1 MVFAVKSVMG
11 HRLLPAGLAAAM
23 LALGC
28 PCAAWSQ
35 NTSQTN
41 SYSSGINVGANGLL
55 PPPSQGGTDA
65 ALSATVD
72 ATAVANSQLP
82 TQLPSTQGGS
92 LSDTSDSGQ
101 LSASPGASGSARSG
115 TSLAI
120 TSAGFE
126 SQTSQPNWGVGKG
139 WGVPSAAFGMS
150 APSGAGSL
158 SLGHK
163 TQGAVNPSHS
173 LSNVPAEMTK
183 LRGSGH
189 GSLTIAAGHGS
200 SKPPTGSGLKTLASM
215 SSGSVPGKSNSDKE
229 GDEDSE
235 VGGGAGGGGTYTSD
249 FPDSTKNT
257 AVISPPDLGATP
269 LFSFEPKVGEDFPD
283 LTQREFLKPSL
294 DVRGTSATGQ
304 NDEDPYER
312 IERRLNE
319 YRARMYKAQGMKT
332 GSKQDKLS
340 GAALS
345 DPLARRKLENG
356 LTKDA
361 LSSGLKP

>member
-1 MVFAVKSVMG
+1 M
-11 HRLLPAGLAAAM
+11 
-23 LALGC
+23 
-28 PCAAWSQ
+28 
-35 NTSQTN
+35 
-41 SYSSGINVGANGLL
+41 
-55 PPPSQGGTDA
+55 
-65 ALSATVD
+65 
-72 ATAVANSQLP
+72 
-82 TQLPSTQGGS
+82 
-92 LSDTSDSGQ
+92 
-101 LSASPGASGSARSG
+101 
-115 TSLAI
+115 
-120 TSAGFE
+120 
-126 SQTSQPNWGVGKG
+126 
-139 WGVPSAAFGMS
+139 
-150 APSGAGSL
+150 
-158 SLGHK
+158 
-163 TQGAVNPSHS
+163 
-173 LSNVPAEMTK
+173 
-183 LRGSGH
+183 
-189 GSLTIAAGHGS
+189 
-200 SKPPTGSGLKTLASM
+200 
-215 SSGSVPGKSNSDKE
+215 
-229 GDEDSE
+229 
-235 VGGGAGGGGTYTSD
+235 GGGAGGGGTYTSD

-332 GSKQDKLS
+332 GLKQDKLS